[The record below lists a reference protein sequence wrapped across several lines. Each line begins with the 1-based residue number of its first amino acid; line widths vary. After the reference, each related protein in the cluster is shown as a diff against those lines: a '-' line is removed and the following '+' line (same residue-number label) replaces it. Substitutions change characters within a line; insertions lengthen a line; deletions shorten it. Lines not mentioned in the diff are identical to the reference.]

1 LFNQDEHGTLTRPVS
16 KLVAFG
22 KLPLKAGETQVW
34 TTELDAASLCS
45 FPDETGKLRMEPGFH
60 TLEAGG
66 KKVRIRI
73 Q

>member
-1 LFNQDEHGTLTRPVS
+1 
-16 KLVAFG
+16 VAFG